1 MGFREDL
8 IRKLLALISI
18 LSKGQITKK
27 ESMQVLKKFADE
39 LYFSKELEEVK
50 SGS

>member
-8 IRKLLALISI
+8 IRKLLALISV
-18 LSKGQITKK
+18 LSKGQITRAETVK
-27 ESMQVLKKFADE
+27 VLKKFASE
-39 LYFSKELEEVK
+39 LYYNKELEEVQ

>member
-8 IRKLLALISI
+8 IRKLLALISV
-18 LSKGQITKK
+18 LSKGQITKGETVK
-27 ESMQVLKKFADE
+27 VLKKFTDE
-39 LYFSKELEEVK
+39 LYYSKELEEVQ